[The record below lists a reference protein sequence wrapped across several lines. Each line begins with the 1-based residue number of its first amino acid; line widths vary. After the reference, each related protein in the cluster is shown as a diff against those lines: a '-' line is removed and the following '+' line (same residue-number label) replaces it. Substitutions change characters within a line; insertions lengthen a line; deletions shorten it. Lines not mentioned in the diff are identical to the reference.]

1 MKVSTNDYERRC
13 ANMVVMVYQH
23 CTGAREKIKE
33 RQIEPRLCGK
43 AYRENQLQEYLHSV
57 YEIENASG

>member
-1 MKVSTNDYERRC
+1 
-13 ANMVVMVYQH
+13 MVVMVYQH